1 MSALR
6 AIREKKGFNLSQ
18 LASRAGISARV
29 LTEYEEG
36 RQTIPLAH
44 ARLLAKALWVQ
55 IEDLMPPAGSV
66 SVAAQPVQSASV
78 PTQTAPLQPLPPAPA
93 TSTAYSDEGNGGQ
106 VAQGAYANGARG
118 VYKRDAGSLPPARTP
133 QAVGQGR
140 PGRERRPSTPPPP
153 LTEGQLQELVH
164 LASRLDVTRE
174 QIEERVGRPLA
185 GLSRSD
191 AKEWVKRLRA
201 MADEIAPS
209 ARSRYGRWPES
220 QEDREAVYLAHQQAE
235 GAPLTFKLFNGE
247 SFTGNIIDF
256 SPYTITIASE
266 SGEVV
271 LRKLAVAYYSRE
283 GRSESVTATGESGP
297 PREHDHER
305 DDAHQP
311 LDRGTDSDRAGVPDE
326 PEIDNMDEDRG
337 V

>member
-55 IEDLMPPAGSV
+55 IEDLMPPAGSA
-66 SVAAQPVQSASV
+66 SLATPQPAQAATAPI
-78 PTQTAPLQPLPPAPA
+78 QTAPLQPLPVPPSAPA
-93 TSTAYSDEGNGGQ
+93 ASYVDGGSGGT
-106 VAQGAYANGARG
+106 GAYMNGARG
-118 VYKRDAGSLPPARTP
+118 VYKRDAGSLPSPRAP
-133 QAVGQGR
+133 QDGAQQGR
-140 PGRERRPSTPPPP
+140 PVRERRPTTPPAP

-174 QIEERVGRPLA
+174 QLEERVGRPLD

-220 QEDREAVYLAHQQAE
+220 QEDREALYLAHQQAE
-235 GAPLTFKLFNGE
+235 GAQLTFKLFNGE

-283 GRSESVTATGESGP
+283 GRSEAGTTGDENGAA
-297 PREHDHER
+297 REHDHAR

-311 LDRGTDSDRAGVPDE
+311 LDRGTESDRTGVPEE
-326 PEIDNMDEDRG
+326 PERDNMDEDRG